1 MGWFFFSLLPL
12 RFLFKQICADLSA
25 EDGGG
30 GGEGRERV
38 AVSLELVNQNVGKN
52 VLNLSDFS

>member
-1 MGWFFFSLLPL
+1 MLNGFFFPLLPL

-30 GGEGRERV
+30 KEHV
-38 AVSLELVNQNVGKN
+38 AAFIGACKAECR
-52 VLNLSDFS
+52 